1 MEQALGHFTHTVEKA
16 RSETFPTG
24 ASYLVSAGGPHSRPK
39 GDQTLQKDPQK
50 DQVQPH
56 YMMPFCI
63 LPHEK
68 DPTLASALST
78 P

>member
-1 MEQALGHFTHTVEKA
+1 MEQALGHCTHTVEKA
-16 RSETFPTG
+16 KSETFPTG

-39 GDQTLQKDPQK
+39 GNQTLPQK
-50 DQVQPH
+50 DQVQPR